1 MIRAHHERQPTVI
14 TDQPL
19 IVALQFNNPSL
30 RIELGF
36 WDELTRV
43 TCTTL
48 SLVSVLETSWG
59 MVLFVYISR
68 SHDVVKM
75 HMCGII
81 EIRIF
86 RIYEG
91 LEHLFTETGTR
102 FVDHFLGHGFQHNAR
117 YKCEQPFVE
126 VGV

>member
-68 SHDVVKM
+68 SDDVVNM
-75 HMCGII
+75 HLCGVI
-81 EIRIF
+81 EVRIF
-86 RIYEG
+86 RIHEG
-91 LEHLFTETGTR
+91 LEHLFADTR
-102 FVDHFLGHGFQHNAR
+102 IHFVDHFLRHSFRHNAR
-117 YKCEQPFVE
+117 YKCEQPFTELKV
-126 VGV
+126 